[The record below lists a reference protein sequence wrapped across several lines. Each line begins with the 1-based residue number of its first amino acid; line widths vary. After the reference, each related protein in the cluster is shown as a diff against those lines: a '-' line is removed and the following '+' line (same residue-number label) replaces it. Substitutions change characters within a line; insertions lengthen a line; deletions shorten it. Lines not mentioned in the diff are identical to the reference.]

1 MAKRIQNQKEEE
13 RVVSKSRPAV
23 MNMSSFIAT
32 SSSTALSPIVFTSL
46 GVPIPSGKPD
56 SRMSVEPSSFDVAS
70 TSQVPLR
77 VDGRAAGSPVA
88 SRRRKFRRL
97 GQSCGWNL
105 VLWRRICCPNN
116 KLGRNTFAHGAS
128 SSIDQESQQNME
140 ATWDH
145 HLQLSPD
152 TSHYMEAVF
161 SMVRKIYGKPPGDPM
176 EDLTVNLAT
185 WRMFMN
191 TTLAVAVHLGKD
203 YDTNMRLVAGWR
215 RWS

>member
-1 MAKRIQNQKEEE
+1 MAKRIQTQKEEE

-23 MNMSSFIAT
+23 LNMSSFIAT
-32 SSSTALSPIVFTSL
+32 SS
-46 GVPIPSGKPD
+46 VPIASGKPD
-56 SRMSVEPSSFDVAS
+56 SRMSVEPSSFDAAS

-97 GQSCGWNL
+97 GQSCGLNL
-105 VLWRRICCPNN
+105 VQKRRICCP
-116 KLGRNTFAHGAS
+116 KQSSAHGARS
-128 SSIDQESQQNME
+128 SVDQESQKNME
-140 ATWDH
+140 PTWDH

-176 EDLTVNLAT
+176 EDLNVNLAT
-185 WRMFMN
+185 W
-191 TTLAVAVHLGKD
+191 
-203 YDTNMRLVAGWR
+203 
-215 RWS
+215 